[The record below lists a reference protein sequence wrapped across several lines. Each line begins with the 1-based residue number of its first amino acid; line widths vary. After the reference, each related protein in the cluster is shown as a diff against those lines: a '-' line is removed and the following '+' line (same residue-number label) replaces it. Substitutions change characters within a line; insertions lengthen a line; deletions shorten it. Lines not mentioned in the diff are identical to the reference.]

1 MKKVM
6 IGTSWK
12 MNKTRQEAIDYCTV
26 LSKQLNPAAGALI
39 QPFVIPPFT
48 LIREVTDY
56 LSAHKVNCLTGAQ
69 NMHYADNGAWT
80 GEVSPTMVSDCGA
93 TLVELGHSERRQ
105 YFAENDAD
113 IQKKVQAALRYQLRP
128 LVCVGDSAQEK
139 AWGVSRETVIRQMK
153 IALAGLN
160 AEQATRVIIAY
171 EPIWAIGEG
180 GTPASAQEAQDIHV
194 ALRQALVA
202 LYGEKIA
209 SCITL
214 LYGGSVNPHN
224 TCELIQ
230 CADIDGLFIGRAAWN
245 ADDFC
250 QLVRS
255 VSALLNEQGER
266 MTLSEAKMS

>member
-12 MNKTRQEAIDYCTV
+12 MNKTRQEALDYCAV
-26 LSKQLNPAAGALI
+26 LSRQLNDAAGAGI

-48 LIREVTDY
+48 LIREVTEY
-56 LSAHKVNCLTGAQ
+56 LSAQKVNCLTGAQ

-80 GEVSPTMVSDCGA
+80 GEVSPLMVSDCGA
-93 TLVELGHSERRQ
+93 SLVELGHSERRQ
-105 YFAENDAD
+105 HFAENDAD

-139 AWGVSRETVIRQMK
+139 AWGVSKETVIRQMK
-153 IALAGLN
+153 IALAGLHAQQ
-160 AEQATRVIIAY
+160 AEKVIIAY
-171 EPIWAIGEG
+171 EPVWAIGEG
-180 GTPASAQEAQDIHV
+180 GTPATAQEAQDIHS
-194 ALRQALVA
+194 ALRQALIA
-202 LYGEKIA
+202 LYDEDSA
-209 SCITL
+209 SRITL

-224 TCELIQ
+224 TVELIQ
-230 CADIDGLFIGRAAWN
+230 CADIDGLFIGRSAWDAEN
-245 ADDFC
+245 FC

-266 MTLSEAKMS
+266 

>member
-12 MNKTRQEAIDYCTV
+12 MNKTRQEAIDYCAV
-26 LSKQLNPAAGALI
+26 LSRQLNSVAGECI
-39 QPFVIPPFT
+39 QPFVIPPFM
-48 LIREVTDY
+48 LIREVTEY

-69 NMHYADNGAWT
+69 NMHYADSGAWT
-80 GEVSPTMVSDCGA
+80 GEVSPVMVCDCGA

-105 YFAENDAD
+105 HFAENDAD
-113 IQKKVQAALRYQLRP
+113 IQKKVQAALRYSLRP

-153 IALAGLN
+153 IALAGLH
-160 AEQATRVIIAY
+160 AEQAENVIIAY

-180 GTPASAQEAQDIHV
+180 GTPATAQEAQAIHA

-202 LYGEKIA
+202 LYDEDIA
-209 SCITL
+209 SRMTL

-224 TCELIQ
+224 TSELIQ
-230 CADIDGLFIGRAAWN
+230 CVDIDGLFIGRSAWD
-245 ADDFC
+245 AEHFC

-255 VSALLNEQGER
+255 VSALLNEQGE
-266 MTLSEAKMS
+266 